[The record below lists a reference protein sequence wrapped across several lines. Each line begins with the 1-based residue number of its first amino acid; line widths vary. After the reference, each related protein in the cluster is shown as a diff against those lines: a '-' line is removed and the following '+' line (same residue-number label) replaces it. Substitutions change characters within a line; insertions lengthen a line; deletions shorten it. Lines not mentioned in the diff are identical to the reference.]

1 MILGIGIDSVDIGR
15 FTQWH
20 TFSRKQLERIF
31 SAQEIDYCLAVP
43 IKRAQRFAVRF
54 AAREAFFKALGQSNN
69 QNISFLTVCKYV
81 KVINSSRGVP
91 DLQVNWKMFS
101 CLSHQSIQVFISLT
115 HTDSV
120 ATAMVLLS
128 ADYID

>member
-1 MILGIGIDSVDIGR
+1 MILGIGIDSVDSSR
-15 FTQWH
+15 FSEWH

-43 IKRAQRFAVRF
+43 IHSAQRFAARF

-69 QNISFLTVCKYV
+69 QHISFLTMCKNV

-91 DLQVNWKMFS
+91 ELQVDWSMFPA
-101 CLSHQSIQVFISLT
+101 LSHQSIQVFISLT

-128 ADYID
+128 TE